1 VPPEAVDGGRPA
13 GARTMPIVL
22 DATWRRRPVVL
33 VGLMG
38 TGKTSVGR
46 PLAARLDRAFVD
58 SDAQL
63 DAATH
68 ATAKELA
75 AHLGADELHRL
86 EGQAV
91 LAALELRPPAVVA
104 AAAAVVLD
112 DAVAGALARDA
123 VVVWLRA
130 DTATLV
136 RRVATGTH
144 RPFVGDDA
152 RANLAAM
159 GRDRADRYA
168 AIADVT
174 VDTAGRDPDAIAGEI
189 ADALAQ
195 QPDGAT

>member
-1 VPPEAVDGGRPA
+1 
-13 GARTMPIVL
+13 MPIVL

-46 PLAARLDRAFVD
+46 PLAAALDRPFVD

-63 DAATH
+63 DVATH

-75 AHLGADELHRL
+75 ATIGADELHRL
-86 EGQAV
+86 EGRAV
-91 LAALELRPPAVVA
+91 LAALAQQPPAVVA

-112 DAVAGALARDA
+112 DAVAAALAREA

-130 DTATLV
+130 DTTTLAA
-136 RRVATGTH
+136 RVATGTH

-152 RANLAAM
+152 RAQLAAM
-159 GRDRADRYA
+159 DRDRADRYA
-168 AIADVT
+168 AIADIT
-174 VDTAGRDPDAIAGEI
+174 VDTTGRDPVT
-189 ADALAQ
+189 LAAQ
-195 QPDGAT
+195 VAARLAAT